1 MMPSRRTAWLL
12 AGALVTA
19 QVQAQAPG
27 AARWWPGFIDTR
39 GKAFLELPEDARLCA
54 AARDAVRKA
63 AVEPGRVVLLPHKAE
78 ALVPAGARL
87 VFGVVDGANSA
98 SERVFTRI
106 VTIARGSDK
115 GACAYLAEAGAEAA
129 GAAIEEDRSAIG
141 VYPPRRVSVKPP
153 DESWKSYGLANTSGT
168 ATDARFAPPGD
179 APAAWRAR
187 IVPLL
192 GEPAELFGHTFHAVL
207 APGQPPTALAL
218 VGAIANSAAPGPT
231 YNTVN
236 LIVGMTPDGTAAG
249 TLYQAGP
256 SGGIER
262 NRSGSF
268 AAQVMLV
275 ADLDGDGVD
284 EVILAA
290 RYYAGGNLKVLKFT
304 NGRFTEVRQTAYEGE

>member
-1 MMPSRRTAWLL
+1 MGSSRTAWLL
-12 AGALVTA
+12 ASALLGAQGVGAHA
-19 QVQAQAPG
+19 QG

-39 GKAFLELPEDARLCA
+39 GKAFLELPDDARLCA
-54 AARDAVRKA
+54 LARDAVRKA
-63 AVEPGRVVLLPHKAE
+63 AVASGRVVVLPHKAE

-87 VFGVVDGANSA
+87 VFGVVDAANSA

-141 VYPPRRVSVKPP
+141 VYPPRRVSVKTP
-153 DESWKSYGLANTSGT
+153 DESWRSYGLANTGGT

-179 APAAWRAR
+179 APAVWRAR

-192 GEPAELFGHTFHAVL
+192 GEPAELFGHAFHAVL
-207 APGQPPTALAL
+207 APGRPPTALAL
-218 VGAIANSAAPGPT
+218 IGAIANSAAPGPT

-236 LIVGMTPDGTAAG
+236 LIVAATAEGVAAG
-249 TLYQAGP
+249 TLYQSGP

-284 EVILAA
+284 EVILSA
-290 RYYAGGNLKVLKFT
+290 RYYAGGNLKVLKFA
-304 NGRFTEVRQTAYEGE
+304 NGKFTEVRQTAYEGE